1 MRVSVFKSGSDSN
14 RKGQIGTCQ
23 ARDKAA
29 RPSSWRFLTEA
40 SLSVTEHDSDD
51 AVSPD
56 GVLLPD
62 DEDIEQAAAPR
73 RTKQKHTKKH
83 YRRPRQILSQRHNAN
98 HTDGTVHGNHSVRRP
113 KLSVSH
119 HVGLSNQQHHHPT
132 QESHDR
138 QAWRQSNSNTH
149 CDLI

>member
-14 RKGQIGTCQ
+14 RKGQIGTSQ

-40 SLSVTEHDSDD
+40 SLSVTEHESDD

-62 DEDIEQAAAPR
+62 AEDIEQAGTQR
-73 RTKQKHTKKH
+73 RT
-83 YRRPRQILSQRHNAN
+83 
-98 HTDGTVHGNHSVRRP
+98 
-113 KLSVSH
+113 
-119 HVGLSNQQHHHPT
+119 
-132 QESHDR
+132 
-138 QAWRQSNSNTH
+138 
-149 CDLI
+149 